1 MTAVPAIRSFM
12 GSFHAKLY
20 WPMVIT
26 AAMFAIAMPAAQ
38 AQSPAG
44 AEAKSERPEPKTE
57 PGRENPEIAKRR
69 AADRKTFTDAEIAD
83 GFFRTV
89 FGAEFHVAGRVDR
102 IRKYEMPVRV
112 FADARAKP
120 DRRVQLAAVVADIRS
135 KVQHLNIAVTD
146 KRKDANVVVTMV
158 RDRDIEKT
166 IRKFYGREQAARI
179 VQSLEPQCL
188 SGFRKDDLFRIQ
200 HSDVIIAVD
209 AGDFIFY
216 DCMYEELLQALGP
229 INDDDKLNWSM
240 FNDEVQMGF
249 FDIYDQYIL
258 NLLYDPR
265 IRAGMTKDQVKE
277 LLPQIL
283 PDVRAWITKVNG
295 LAE

>member
-1 MTAVPAIRSFM
+1 MVITVAVFAIAVPA
-12 GSFHAKLY
+12 AK
-20 WPMVIT
+20 
-26 AAMFAIAMPAAQ
+26 
-38 AQSPAG
+38 AQSPVG
-44 AEAKSERPEPKTE
+44 TEAKSEQPEPKSKSR
-57 PGRENPEIAKRR
+57 RENPEIAKRR
-69 AADRKTFTDAEIAD
+69 AADRKTFTDAEIVD

-112 FADARAKP
+112 FPDARAKP
-120 DRRVQLAAVVADIRS
+120 DRRAQLAEVVDDIRS
-135 KVQHLNIAVTD
+135 KVQHLDIAVTD

-283 PDVRAWITKVNG
+283 PDVRAWIAKANG
-295 LAE
+295 LTQ